1 MPKVSII
8 VPVYNGEKFLCR
20 CLDSITAQTFTDFE
34 AVLIDDGS
42 TDQSGNICD
51 EYAAK
56 DGRIVVVHKQN
67 EGVAK
72 ARITAFEHCKGE
84 LITFIDADDYVAP
97 DYLQK
102 LSKPIIED
110 DADIVSC
117 EYYILNGSKTI
128 VVNGRITGSFCND
141 KKKEFLANHFFYDKS
156 VDGYGM
162 SVYLWTKMV
171 RRSLVLDAL
180 KTGEEMWY
188 GEDQIAVFQMLLNS
202 KKLVIIPDR
211 LYYYVQHEGQTMNKY
226 NMSLWD
232 NLVMLMEKYEKLD
245 KDGLFKEGIR
255 KRTWRHINLT
265 LFTKMPMAQLTRKEF
280 CNHLSQMR
288 EMPYVKKFF
297 SPLLIDFNLKE
308 NIKYW
313 FLKLKLYNLFYYRIA
328 RK

>member
-56 DGRIVVVHKQN
+56 DRRIVVVHKQN

-141 KKKEFLANHFFYDKS
+141 QKKES
-156 VDGYGM
+156 
-162 SVYLWTKMV
+162 
-171 RRSLVLDAL
+171 
-180 KTGEEMWY
+180 
-188 GEDQIAVFQMLLNS
+188 
-202 KKLVIIPDR
+202 
-211 LYYYVQHEGQTMNKY
+211 
-226 NMSLWD
+226 
-232 NLVMLMEKYEKLD
+232 
-245 KDGLFKEGIR
+245 
-255 KRTWRHINLT
+255 
-265 LFTKMPMAQLTRKEF
+265 
-280 CNHLSQMR
+280 
-288 EMPYVKKFF
+288 
-297 SPLLIDFNLKE
+297 
-308 NIKYW
+308 
-313 FLKLKLYNLFYYRIA
+313 
-328 RK
+328 